1 VGVLLLALVAMRARS
16 LVARRAGLTIR
27 NESWGPGV
35 AFGMATAVVAPWAP
49 LPVARTTDDAP
60 RVHAAAPVALALM
73 GVVLFVESAAFQVPL
88 TRSLAQAALI
98 MVASTLVPV
107 GPLDGAKLGRTG
119 LLAGAG
125 VVGAAVLVGLGVV

>member
-1 VGVLLLALVAMRARS
+1 M
-16 LVARRAGLTIR
+16 
-27 NESWGPGV
+27 
-35 AFGMATAVVAPWAP
+35 VAPWAP
-49 LPVARTTDDAP
+49 FPVARTTDDAP
-60 RVHAAAPVALALM
+60 RVHAAAPVALALV
-73 GVVLFVESAAFQVPL
+73 GVVLFVESVAFQVPL

-107 GPLDGAKLGRTG
+107 GPLDGAKLGTTG